1 MQHIEYIDLIVSPL
15 DKIPFCQGGLI
26 IHKFDM
32 LQKGISILL
41 NLLKKIVS
49 NKDMLLYAYIT
60 RSVLIL
66 RPLKTSHSERGKIRQ
81 LLIVGI
87 LFSSGIPGLMNS

>member
-1 MQHIEYIDLIVSPL
+1 LDIGDFEEMQHIEYIDLIVSPL
-15 DKIPFCQGGLI
+15 DKIHFCQGGLI

-49 NKDMLLYAYIT
+49 ND
-60 RSVLIL
+60 
-66 RPLKTSHSERGKIRQ
+66 KIQ
-81 LLIVGI
+81 IV
-87 LFSSGIPGLMNS
+87 